1 MQTTTSGELDVSTR
15 KISLWNLFLIYFK
28 IGFVGFGPTLAA
40 ETKKYLVKKTKWIS
54 EEEFINGL
62 ALAQLLPGATF
73 ASLTVYIGYRLRGI
87 SGAVTSF
94 FALILPPFIIM
105 VLLSH
110 IYFTYG
116 LITQVSILFKGI
128 TVVVVGL
135 MAHAFIEIGKSV
147 VSDIRGVFIALV
159 GIVVNLYY
167 SNIFMVLFL
176 AAAAGIILY
185 YYPLKRQTE
194 LLSKTEGNTQRHRG
208 VAPVKQ
214 MILLSV
220 VFLVIGYAASF
231 QPILLKLGLVFFRM
245 GALLFGGGFS
255 MIPFIQQEV
264 VMNYNWLTPDEFVVG
279 IALGQVTPGPIL
291 ITATFIGYK
300 VASVLGAAA
309 ATLGIFL
316 PSLFLVPA
324 TIEIHEKIKKNL
336 WVQAALKGIVS
347 TLAGM
352 ILVVIIHL
360 ARYSLVDLPSAV
372 LAIGTFGVLRV
383 SKLDTIWVIIGGT
396 IIYWLMKW

>member
-1 MQTTTSGELDVSTR
+1 MQTALPEDLDTR
-15 KISLWNLFLIYFK
+15 TRDISLWKLFLIYLK

-40 ETKKYLVKKTKWIS
+40 ETKKHMVKELKWIT
-54 EEEFINGL
+54 EEEFVNGL

-87 SGAVTSF
+87 AGAVTSF
-94 FALILPPFIIM
+94 FALILPPFLIM

-116 LITQVSILFKGI
+116 SMTHISILFKGI

-135 MAHAFIEIGKSV
+135 MAHAVIEIGKSV
-147 VSDIRGVFIALV
+147 VSDRRGVLIALV
-159 GIVVNLYY
+159 SIVVIMYD
-167 SNIFMVLFL
+167 SNIFRMLFL
-176 AAAAGIILY
+176 AVIAGIILY
-185 YYPLKRQTE
+185 YHPLKRQAQ
-194 LLSKTEGNTQRHRG
+194 LVSKTEDYTQSPRG
-208 VAPVKQ
+208 VVPINQ
-214 MILLSV
+214 MILLCITL
-220 VFLVIGYAASF
+220 FVIGYAASF

-264 VMNYNWLTPDEFVVG
+264 VINYNWLTPDEFVVG
-279 IALGQVTPGPIL
+279 LALGQVTPGPIL
-291 ITATFIGYK
+291 ITATFVGYK

-324 TIEIHEKIKKNL
+324 TIEIHDKIKNNL
-336 WVQAALKGIVS
+336 WVQAALKGIAA

-352 ILVVIIHL
+352 ILVVIIKL
-360 ARYSLVDLPSAV
+360 ARHSLVDMSSIL
-372 LAIGTFGVLRV
+372 LAIGTFGMLRI
-383 SKLDTIWVIIGGT
+383 SKIDTIWVMIGGT
-396 IIYWLMKW
+396 ILYWLIT